1 VIRSTFR
8 LAPGLGRWQE
18 ARLWESG
25 IETWD
30 DFPAP
35 PRGVLGPGLD
45 ARVRAAIA
53 RARAALD
60 GGDAEALAAM
70 IPRTERWRLYAA
82 FAADAAF
89 LDVESDGEAL
99 TAIGILDRDGPRVFL
114 AGRDLDRFPE
124 ATGGWKLLVTYN
136 GLAFDV
142 PVLRRAFPGWRP
154 PRAHVD
160 LCHLWRRLGHAG
172 GLKLLEV
179 ETGVGRPAHL
189 EGVRGHDA
197 VRLWRA
203 HERGDREALRL
214 LVEYNLHDAVNLRT
228 LMDLG
233 YNRMIERLRLP
244 AAKVAVSERGDYR
257 YDMTKLLL
265 AL

>member
-1 VIRSTFR
+1 MIRSTFR
-8 LAPGLGRWQE
+8 LVPGVGPYLE
-18 ARLWESG
+18 AKLWADGVSS
-25 IETWD
+25 WD

-35 PRGVLGPGLD
+35 PRLALSPRLD
-45 ARVRAAIA
+45 GRVREAIG
-53 RARAALD
+53 RAREALAR
-60 GGDAEALAAM
+60 GDAEALAAM
-70 IPRTERWRLYAA
+70 VPRAERWRLYAA

-89 LDVESDGEAL
+89 LDVESDGETL
-99 TAIGILDRDGPRVFL
+99 TAIGFLDRDGPRVLL
-114 AGRDLDRFPE
+114 AGRDLDTFPE
-124 ATGGWKLLVTYN
+124 VARRWKLLVTFN

-142 PVLRRAFPGWRP
+142 PELRRAFPGWRP

-160 LCHLWRRLGHAG
+160 LCHLWRRLGHRG

-189 EGVRGHDA
+189 AGLGGRDA

-203 HERGDREALRL
+203 HLAGDRGALRL
-214 LVEYNLHDAVNLRT
+214 LADYNLHDAVNLRA

-244 AAKVAVSERGDYR
+244 ARPVVVSERGDFR
-257 YDMTKLLL
+257 YDMTKALL